1 MNLNYLKAVLSETK
15 ELAFSQVLIVVLL
28 FIQISVVTRG
38 LGTSNYGRA
47 ALVLALIALIFRT
60 FHSRNSDVTLLM
72 LKKQG
77 KNIYTVSLLFDIFI
91 GIISMFFCIILFQ
104 SSFNT
109 LFGDYQ
115 FNLILLI
122 LLSSRVIQTFSES
135 SKAVLT
141 FHGKFKKFALVD
153 SVSNIS
159 RFLAIVILFYFE
171 ESIENYLLGHAL
183 FSVIY
188 GLLGVFVCREYL
200 KISDISI
207 KNIKEYFQ
215 FFKLDFFKQRAD
227 QFVGIIPQHL
237 DLIIL
242 GYFTDFSTV
251 GVFRIAKR
259 LVEPINYVITILNPY
274 VQKQLLKDETD
285 INFKDLIKN
294 FLLPLIFVLTIG
306 YVFLGKNLI
315 VFLSGKEFI
324 EAFYPMMILLGG
336 YCTYLATFWIRQLL
350 LFNDLLQYHAVS
362 RLIATASFLLLS
374 FLFVNQYGA
383 SGLAAALSISMVIQ
397 KLYEFNIFNKFTN
410 HTNK

>member
-1 MNLNYLKAVLSETK
+1 MNLNYLKTVLSETK
-15 ELAFSQVLIVVLL
+15 ELAFSQVLIIVLL

-274 VQKQLLKDETD
+274 VQNQLLKDETD

-306 YVFLGKNLI
+306 YAFLGRNFIEL
-315 VFLSGKEFI
+315 LSGKEFI

-336 YCTYLATFWIRQLL
+336 YCTYLVTFWIRQLL

-397 KLYEFNIFNKFTN
+397 KVYEFNIFNKFTN

>member
-1 MNLNYLKAVLSETK
+1 MNLNYLKKVLLETK

-28 FIQISVVTRG
+28 FIQISVVTKG
-38 LGTSNYGRA
+38 LGASKYGRA

-60 FHSRNSDVTLLM
+60 FHSKNSDVTLLM
-72 LKKQG
+72 LKKHG
-77 KNIYTVSLLFDIFI
+77 KNIYTISLLFDIFI
-91 GIISMFFCIILFQ
+91 GLVSMFFCIILLQ

-115 FNLILLI
+115 FNSIILI

-171 ESIENYLLGHAL
+171 KSIENYFLGHAL
-183 FSVIY
+183 FSATY
-188 GLLGVFVCREYL
+188 GLLGVFVCRKYL

-215 FFKLDFFKQRAD
+215 VFKLDFFKQRLD
-227 QFVGIIPQHL
+227 QLVGIIPQHL

-274 VQKQLLKDETD
+274 VQNQLSRNETLV
-285 INFKDLIKN
+285 NFKDLVKN
-294 FLLPLIFVLTIG
+294 ILLPLIFVLTMG
-306 YVFLGKNLI
+306 YVLLGRNFI
-315 VFLSGKEFI
+315 QFLSGKEFI

-350 LFNDLLQYHAVS
+350 LFNDLLQYHAIG
-362 RLIATASFLLLS
+362 RLIATASFLLFS
-374 FLFVNQYGA
+374 FLFVSQFGA
-383 SGLAAALSISMVIQ
+383 SGLAMALSISMILQ
-397 KLYEFNIFNKFTN
+397 KVYEFNIFNKFTN

>member
-1 MNLNYLKAVLSETK
+1 MNLNYLKKVLLETK

-28 FIQISVVTRG
+28 FIQISVVTKG
-38 LGTSNYGRA
+38 LGASKYGRA

-60 FHSRNSDVTLLM
+60 FHSKNSDVTLLM
-72 LKKQG
+72 LKKHG
-77 KNIYTVSLLFDIFI
+77 KNIYTISLLFDIFI
-91 GIISMFFCIILFQ
+91 GLVSMFFCVILLQ

-115 FNLILLI
+115 FNSIILI

-135 SKAVLT
+135 SKAILT

-171 ESIENYLLGHAL
+171 QSIENYFLGHAL
-183 FSVIY
+183 FSATY
-188 GLLGVFVCREYL
+188 GLLGVFVCRKYF

-215 FFKLDFFKQRAD
+215 VFKLDFFKQRLD
-227 QFVGIIPQHL
+227 QLVGIIPQHL

-274 VQKQLLKDETD
+274 VQNQLSRNETLV
-285 INFKDLIKN
+285 NFKDLIKN
-294 FLLPLIFVLTIG
+294 ILLPLIFVLTMG
-306 YVFLGKNLI
+306 YVLLGRNFI
-315 VFLSGKEFI
+315 QFLSGKEFI

-350 LFNDLLQYHAVS
+350 LFNDLLQYHAIG
-362 RLIATASFLLLS
+362 RLIATASFLLFS
-374 FLFVNQYGA
+374 FLFVSQFGA
-383 SGLAAALSISMVIQ
+383 SGLAMALSISMILQ
-397 KLYEFNIFNKFTN
+397 KVYEFNIFNKFTN

>member
-122 LLSSRVIQTFSES
+122 LLFSRVIQTFSES

-171 ESIENYLLGHAL
+171 QSIENYFLGHAL
-183 FSVIY
+183 FSVTY
-188 GLLGVFVCREYL
+188 GLLGVFVCRKYL

-215 FFKLDFFKQRAD
+215 VFKLDFFKQRAD

-274 VQKQLLKDETD
+274 VQNQLLKDETD
-285 INFKDLIKN
+285 INFKELIKN

-306 YVFLGKNLI
+306 YAFLGRNFIEL
-315 VFLSGKEFI
+315 LSGKEFI

-397 KLYEFNIFNKFTN
+397 KVYEFNIFNKFTN

>member
-1 MNLNYLKAVLSETK
+1 MNFNYLKTVLSETK

-47 ALVLALIALIFRT
+47 ALVLALVALIFRT

-141 FHGKFKKFALVD
+141 FHGKFKKFDLVD

-207 KNIKEYFQ
+207 KNMKEYFQ
-215 FFKLDFFKQRAD
+215 VFKLDFFKQRAD

-315 VFLSGKEFI
+315 EFLSGKEFI

-383 SGLAAALSISMVIQ
+383 SGLAAALSLSMVIQ
-397 KLYEFNIFNKFTN
+397 KVYEFNIFNKFTI

>member
-1 MNLNYLKAVLSETK
+1 MNLNYLKKVLLETK

-28 FIQISVVTRG
+28 FIQISIVTRG

-47 ALVLALIALIFRT
+47 ALVLALVALIFRT
-60 FHSRNSDVTLLM
+60 LHSRNSDVTLLM
-72 LKKQG
+72 LKKHG

-91 GIISMFFCIILFQ
+91 GIISMFICTILFQ
-104 SSFNT
+104 SSLNT
-109 LFGDYQ
+109 LFGEYQ
-115 FNLILLI
+115 FNLTLTI

-171 ESIENYLLGHAL
+171 QSIENYFLGYAL
-183 FSVIY
+183 FSVTY
-188 GLLGVFVCREYL
+188 GLLGVFVCRKYF
-200 KISDISI
+200 KISDIST

-215 FFKLDFFKQRAD
+215 VFKLDFFKQRLD
-227 QFVGIIPQHL
+227 QLVGIIPQHL

-274 VQKQLLKDETD
+274 VQNQLSRNETLV
-285 INFKDLIKN
+285 NFKDLIKN
-294 FLLPLIFVLTIG
+294 ILFPLIFVLTMG
-306 YVFLGKNLI
+306 YVLLGRNFI
-315 VFLSGKEFI
+315 QFLSGEEFI

-350 LFNDLLQYHAVS
+350 LFNDLLQYHAIG
-362 RLIATASFLLLS
+362 RLIATASFLLFS
-374 FLFVNQYGA
+374 FLFVSQFGA
-383 SGLAAALSISMVIQ
+383 SGLAMALSISMILQ
-397 KLYEFNIFNKFTN
+397 KVYELSLI
-410 HTNK
+410 HI

>member
-1 MNLNYLKAVLSETK
+1 MNLNYLKTVLSETK

-215 FFKLDFFKQRAD
+215 VFKLDFFKQRAD

-274 VQKQLLKDETD
+274 VQNQLLKDETD

-306 YVFLGKNLI
+306 YVFLGRNFI
-315 VFLSGKEFI
+315 EFLSGKEFI
-324 EAFYPMMILLGG
+324 EAFYPMIILLGG
-336 YCTYLATFWIRQLL
+336 YCSYLATFWIRQLL

-397 KLYEFNIFNKFTN
+397 KVYEFNIFNKFTN

>member
-1 MNLNYLKAVLSETK
+1 MNLNYFKTLFLETK
-15 ELAFSQVLIVVLL
+15 ELAFSQLLIILLL

-47 ALVLALIALIFRT
+47 ALVLALVALIFRT
-60 FHSRNSDVTLLM
+60 LHSRNSDVTLLM
-72 LKKQG
+72 LKKHG
-77 KNIYTVSLLFDIFI
+77 KNIYAVSLLFDFFI
-91 GIISMFFCIILFQ
+91 GIISMFICIILFQ

-115 FNLILLI
+115 LNLTLTALLC
-122 LLSSRVIQTFSES
+122 SRVIQTFSES

-141 FHGKFKKFALVD
+141 FHGKFKKFAVVD

-171 ESIENYLLGHAL
+171 QSIENYLLGQAL
-183 FSVIY
+183 FSLTY
-188 GLLGVFVCREYL
+188 GLLGVFVCRKYL
-200 KISDISI
+200 VISDISI

-215 FFKLDFFKQRAD
+215 VFKLDFFKQRAD
-227 QFVGIIPQHL
+227 QLVGIIPQHL

-259 LVEPINYVITILNPY
+259 LVEPINYIVTILNPY
-274 VQKQLLKDETD
+274 VQNKLSSDSPD

-294 FLLPLIFVLTIG
+294 FLLPLTFVLTIIYLSFG
-306 YVFLGKNLI
+306 RNFI
-315 VFLSGKEFI
+315 QFLSGKEFI
-324 EAFYPMMILLGG
+324 EAFFPLMILLGG
-336 YCTYLATFWIRQLL
+336 YFTYLATFWIRQLL

-362 RLIATASFLLLS
+362 KLIATVSFLVLS
-374 FLFVNQYGA
+374 FLFVNQHGA
-383 SGLAAALSISMVIQ
+383 SGLASALSISMVLQ
-397 KLYEFNIFNKFTN
+397 KLYEFNIYSKFTKRR
-410 HTNK
+410 NK

>member
-1 MNLNYLKAVLSETK
+1 MNFNYLKTVLSETK

-207 KNIKEYFQ
+207 KNIKQYFQ
-215 FFKLDFFKQRAD
+215 VFKLDFFKQRVD
-227 QFVGIIPQHL
+227 QFVGIIPQHI

-306 YVFLGKNLI
+306 YAFLGRNFIEL
-315 VFLSGKEFI
+315 LSGKEFI

-397 KLYEFNIFNKFTN
+397 KVYEFNIFNKFTN

>member
-15 ELAFSQVLIVVLL
+15 ELAFSQVLIVVML
-28 FIQISVVTRG
+28 FVQISVVTRG

-91 GIISMFFCIILFQ
+91 GIISMFFCNILFQ

-215 FFKLDFFKQRAD
+215 VFKLDFFKQRAD

-274 VQKQLLKDETD
+274 VQNQLLKDETD

-306 YVFLGKNLI
+306 YAFLGRNFIEL
-315 VFLSGKEFI
+315 LSGKEFI

-397 KLYEFNIFNKFTN
+397 KVYEFNIFNKFTN

>member
-1 MNLNYLKAVLSETK
+1 MNLNYLKKVLLETK

-28 FIQISVVTRG
+28 FIQISVVTKG
-38 LGTSNYGRA
+38 LGASKYGRA

-60 FHSRNSDVTLLM
+60 FHSKNSDVTLLM
-72 LKKQG
+72 LKKHG
-77 KNIYTVSLLFDIFI
+77 KNIYTISLLFDIFI
-91 GIISMFFCIILFQ
+91 GLVSMFFCVILLQ

-115 FNLILLI
+115 FNSIILI

-135 SKAVLT
+135 SKAILT

-171 ESIENYLLGHAL
+171 QSIENYFLGHAL
-183 FSVIY
+183 FSATY
-188 GLLGVFVCREYL
+188 GLLGVFVCRKYL

-215 FFKLDFFKQRAD
+215 VFKLDFFKQRLD
-227 QFVGIIPQHL
+227 QLVGIIPQHL

-274 VQKQLLKDETD
+274 VQNQLSRNETLV
-285 INFKDLIKN
+285 NFKDLIKN
-294 FLLPLIFVLTIG
+294 ILLPLIFVLTMG
-306 YVFLGKNLI
+306 YVLLGRNFI
-315 VFLSGKEFI
+315 QFLSGKEFI
-324 EAFYPMMILLGG
+324 EAFYPMMILLVG

-350 LFNDLLQYHAVS
+350 LFNDLLQYHAIG
-362 RLIATASFLLLS
+362 RLIATASFLLFS
-374 FLFVNQYGA
+374 FLFVSQFGA
-383 SGLAAALSISMVIQ
+383 SGLAMALSISMILQ
-397 KLYEFNIFNKFTN
+397 KVYEFNIFNKFTN

>member
-1 MNLNYLKAVLSETK
+1 MNLNYLKTVLSETK
-15 ELAFSQVLIVVLL
+15 ELAFSQVLIIVLL

-274 VQKQLLKDETD
+274 VQNQLLKDETD

-306 YVFLGKNLI
+306 YVFLGRNFI
-315 VFLSGKEFI
+315 EFLSGKEFI
-324 EAFYPMMILLGG
+324 EAFYPMIILLGG
-336 YCTYLATFWIRQLL
+336 YCSYLATFWIRQLL

-397 KLYEFNIFNKFTN
+397 KVYEFNIFNKFTN

>member
-1 MNLNYLKAVLSETK
+1 MNFNYLKTVLSETK

-47 ALVLALIALIFRT
+47 ALVLALVALIFRT

-171 ESIENYLLGHAL
+171 ESIENYLLGHSL

-207 KNIKEYFQ
+207 KNIKQYFQ
-215 FFKLDFFKQRAD
+215 VFKLDFFKQRAD
-227 QFVGIIPQHL
+227 QFVGIIPQHI

-315 VFLSGKEFI
+315 EFLSGKEFI

-397 KLYEFNIFNKFTN
+397 KVYEFNIFNKFTN

>member
-1 MNLNYLKAVLSETK
+1 MNLNYLKTVLSETK

-215 FFKLDFFKQRAD
+215 VFKLDFFKQRAD

-274 VQKQLLKDETD
+274 VQNQLLKDETD

-306 YVFLGKNLI
+306 YAFLGRNFIEL
-315 VFLSGKEFI
+315 LSGKEFI

-397 KLYEFNIFNKFTN
+397 KVYEFNIFNKFTN

>member
-47 ALVLALIALIFRT
+47 ALVLALVALIFRT

-207 KNIKEYFQ
+207 KNIKEFFQ
-215 FFKLDFFKQRAD
+215 VFKLDFFKQRAD

-274 VQKQLLKDETD
+274 VQNQLLKDEAD

-306 YVFLGKNLI
+306 YAFLGRNFIEL
-315 VFLSGKEFI
+315 LSGKEFI

-362 RLIATASFLLLS
+362 RLIATVSFLLLS

-397 KLYEFNIFNKFTN
+397 KVYEFNIFNKFTN

>member
-1 MNLNYLKAVLSETK
+1 MNLNYLKTVLSETK

-91 GIISMFFCIILFQ
+91 GIVSMFFCIILFQ

-215 FFKLDFFKQRAD
+215 VFKLDFFKQRAD

-306 YVFLGKNLI
+306 YAFLGRNFIEL
-315 VFLSGKEFI
+315 LSGKEFI

-336 YCTYLATFWIRQLL
+336 YCTYLVTFWIRQLL

-374 FLFVNQYGA
+374 FLFANQYGA

-397 KLYEFNIFNKFTN
+397 KVYEFNIFNKFTN

>member
-183 FSVIY
+183 FSVVY

-274 VQKQLLKDETD
+274 VQNQLLKDETD

-306 YVFLGKNLI
+306 YAFLGRNFIEL
-315 VFLSGKEFI
+315 LSGKEFI

-397 KLYEFNIFNKFTN
+397 KVYEFNIFNKFTN

>member
-207 KNIKEYFQ
+207 KNIKQYFQ
-215 FFKLDFFKQRAD
+215 VFKLDFFKQRAD

-315 VFLSGKEFI
+315 EFLSGKEFI

-374 FLFVNQYGA
+374 FLFVNRYGA

-397 KLYEFNIFNKFTN
+397 KVYEFNIFNKFTN

>member
-1 MNLNYLKAVLSETK
+1 MNLNYLKTVLSETK

-91 GIISMFFCIILFQ
+91 GIVSMFFCIILFQ

-215 FFKLDFFKQRAD
+215 VFKLDFFKQRAD

-274 VQKQLLKDETD
+274 VQNQLLKDETD

-306 YVFLGKNLI
+306 YAFLGRNFIEL
-315 VFLSGKEFI
+315 LSGKEFI

-336 YCTYLATFWIRQLL
+336 YCTYLVTFWIRQLL

-397 KLYEFNIFNKFTN
+397 KVYEFNIFNKFTN

>member
-1 MNLNYLKAVLSETK
+1 MNLNYLKTVLSETK

-171 ESIENYLLGHAL
+171 KSIENYFLGQAL
-183 FSVIY
+183 FSVTY
-188 GLLGVFVCREYL
+188 GLLGVFVCRKYL

-215 FFKLDFFKQRAD
+215 VFKLDFFKQRAD

-274 VQKQLLKDETD
+274 VQNQLLKDETD

-306 YVFLGKNLI
+306 YVFLGRNFI
-315 VFLSGKEFI
+315 EFLSGKEFI

-336 YCTYLATFWIRQLL
+336 YFTYLATFWIRQLL

-397 KLYEFNIFNKFTN
+397 KVYEFNIFNKFTN

>member
-1 MNLNYLKAVLSETK
+1 MNLNYLKKVLLETK

-159 RFLAIVILFYFE
+159 RFLAILILFYFE

-215 FFKLDFFKQRAD
+215 VFKLDFFKQRAD

-274 VQKQLLKDETD
+274 VQNQLLKDETD
-285 INFKDLIKN
+285 INFKDLIKK
-294 FLLPLIFVLTIG
+294 FLLPLIFVLSIG
-306 YVFLGKNLI
+306 YAFLGRNFIEL
-315 VFLSGKEFI
+315 LSGKEFI

-374 FLFVNQYGA
+374 FLLVNQYGA

-397 KLYEFNIFNKFTN
+397 KVYEFNIFNKFTN

>member
-1 MNLNYLKAVLSETK
+1 MNLNYLKKVLLETK

-91 GIISMFFCIILFQ
+91 GLVSMFFCVILLQ

-115 FNLILLI
+115 FNSIILI

-159 RFLAIVILFYFE
+159 RFLAILILFYFE

-215 FFKLDFFKQRAD
+215 VFKLDFFKQRAD

-306 YVFLGKNLI
+306 YAFLGRNFIEL
-315 VFLSGKEFI
+315 LSGKEFI

-397 KLYEFNIFNKFTN
+397 KVYEFNIFNKFTN

>member
-1 MNLNYLKAVLSETK
+1 MNLNYLKTVLSETK

-215 FFKLDFFKQRAD
+215 VFKLDFFKQRAD

-274 VQKQLLKDETD
+274 VQNQLLKDKTD

-294 FLLPLIFVLTIG
+294 FLLPLIFVMTIG
-306 YVFLGKNLI
+306 YAFLGRNFIEL
-315 VFLSGKEFI
+315 LSGKEFI

-374 FLFVNQYGA
+374 FLFVNHYGA

-397 KLYEFNIFNKFTN
+397 KVYEFNIFNKFTN

>member
-1 MNLNYLKAVLSETK
+1 MNLNYLKKVLLETK

-28 FIQISVVTRG
+28 FIQISVVTKG
-38 LGTSNYGRA
+38 LGASKYGRA

-60 FHSRNSDVTLLM
+60 FHSKNSDVTLLM
-72 LKKQG
+72 LKKHG
-77 KNIYTVSLLFDIFI
+77 KNIYTISLLFDIFI
-91 GIISMFFCIILFQ
+91 GLVSMFFCVILLQ

-115 FNLILLI
+115 FNSIILI

-135 SKAVLT
+135 SKAILT

-171 ESIENYLLGHAL
+171 QSIENYFLGHAL
-183 FSVIY
+183 FSATY
-188 GLLGVFVCREYL
+188 GLLGVFVCRKYL

-215 FFKLDFFKQRAD
+215 VFKLDFFKQRLD
-227 QFVGIIPQHL
+227 QLVGIIPQHL

-274 VQKQLLKDETD
+274 VQNQLSRNETLV
-285 INFKDLIKN
+285 NFKDLIKN
-294 FLLPLIFVLTIG
+294 ILLPLIFVLTMG
-306 YVFLGKNLI
+306 YVLLGRNFI
-315 VFLSGKEFI
+315 QFLSGKEFI

-350 LFNDLLQYHAVS
+350 LFNDLLQYHAIG
-362 RLIATASFLLLS
+362 RLIATASFLLFS
-374 FLFVNQYGA
+374 FLFVSQFGA
-383 SGLAAALSISMVIQ
+383 SGLAMALSISMILQ
-397 KLYEFNIFNKFTN
+397 KVYEFNIFNKFTN

>member
-122 LLSSRVIQTFSES
+122 LLFSRVIQTFSES

-215 FFKLDFFKQRAD
+215 VFKLDFFKQRAD

-274 VQKQLLKDETD
+274 VQNQLLKDETD

-306 YVFLGKNLI
+306 YAFLGRNFIEL
-315 VFLSGKEFI
+315 LSGKEFI

-397 KLYEFNIFNKFTN
+397 KVYEFNIFNKFTN

>member
-1 MNLNYLKAVLSETK
+1 MNLNYLKTVLSETK

-215 FFKLDFFKQRAD
+215 VFKLDFFKQRAD

-274 VQKQLLKDETD
+274 VQNQLLKDETD

-306 YVFLGKNLI
+306 YVFLGRNFI
-315 VFLSGKEFI
+315 EFLSGKEFI

-397 KLYEFNIFNKFTN
+397 KVYEFNIFNKFTN

>member
-28 FIQISVVTRG
+28 FIQVSVVTRG

-215 FFKLDFFKQRAD
+215 VFKLDFFKQRAD

-274 VQKQLLKDETD
+274 VQNQLLKDETD
-285 INFKDLIKN
+285 INFKELIKN

-306 YVFLGKNLI
+306 YAFLGRNFIEL
-315 VFLSGKEFI
+315 LSGKEFI

-397 KLYEFNIFNKFTN
+397 KVYEFNIFNKFTN

>member
-1 MNLNYLKAVLSETK
+1 MNFNYLKTVLSETK

-47 ALVLALIALIFRT
+47 ALVLALVALIFRT

-207 KNIKEYFQ
+207 KNIKQYFQ
-215 FFKLDFFKQRAD
+215 VFKLDFFKQRVD
-227 QFVGIIPQHL
+227 QFVGIIPQHI

-306 YVFLGKNLI
+306 YLFLGKNLI

-374 FLFVNQYGA
+374 FLLVNQYGA

-397 KLYEFNIFNKFTN
+397 KVYEFNIFNKFTN

>member
-1 MNLNYLKAVLSETK
+1 MNFNYLKTVLLETK
-15 ELAFSQVLIVVLL
+15 ELAFSQVLIVVLF
-28 FIQISVVTRG
+28 FIQISIVTRG

-72 LKKQG
+72 LKKHG
-77 KNIYTVSLLFDIFI
+77 KNIYTISLLFDIFI
-91 GIISMFFCIILFQ
+91 GIISMFFCVILFQ

-109 LFGDYQ
+109 LFGGYQ

-122 LLSSRVIQTFSES
+122 LLSSRVIQTLSES

-141 FHGKFKKFALVD
+141 FHGKFNKFALVD

-171 ESIENYLLGHAL
+171 QSIENYFLGHAL
-183 FSVIY
+183 FSITY
-188 GLLGVFVCREYL
+188 GLLGVFVCRKYI
-200 KISDISI
+200 KVSDISI

-215 FFKLDFFKQRAD
+215 IFKLDFFKQRAD

-274 VQKQLLKDETD
+274 VQNQLSKGKID

-294 FLLPLIFVLTIG
+294 FLLPLIFVLTITYLSFG
-306 YVFLGKNLI
+306 RNFIQL
-315 VFLSGKEFI
+315 LSGKEFL

-336 YCTYLATFWIRQLL
+336 YCIYLATFWIRQLL
-350 LFNDLLQYHAVS
+350 LFNDLLQYHVVS
-362 RLIATASFLLLS
+362 RLIATASFLILS
-374 FLFVNQYGA
+374 FLFVNQHGA
-383 SGLAAALSISMVIQ
+383 SGLAVALSISMVLQ
-397 KLYEFNIFNKFTN
+397 KVYEFYIYSKFTN

>member
-1 MNLNYLKAVLSETK
+1 MNLNYLKTVLSETK
-15 ELAFSQVLIVVLL
+15 ELAFSQVLVIVLL
-28 FIQISVVTRG
+28 FVQIGVVTRG

-72 LKKQG
+72 LKKNG
-77 KNIYTVSLLFDIFI
+77 KNIYTISLLFDIFI

-115 FNLILLI
+115 FNLIIII
-122 LLSSRVIQTFSES
+122 LLSSRVIQTLSES

-153 SVSNIS
+153 TVSNIS

-171 ESIENYLLGHAL
+171 KSIENYFLGHAI
-183 FSVIY
+183 FSAIY
-188 GLLGVFVCREYL
+188 GLLGMYVCRKYL

-215 FFKLDFFKQRAD
+215 VFKLDFFKQRAD

-259 LVEPINYVITILNPY
+259 LVEPINYLITILNPY
-274 VQKQLLKDETD
+274 VQNQLSRNEDD

-294 FLLPLIFVLTIG
+294 LLLPVIFVLIIS
-306 YVFLGKNLI
+306 YLLLGRNFI
-315 VFLSGKEFI
+315 QFLSGKEFTQ
-324 EAFYPMMILLGG
+324 AFYPMMILLGG
-336 YCTYLATFWIRQLL
+336 YCIYLATFWIRQLL
-350 LFNDLLQYHAVS
+350 LFNDLLQYHAIG

-374 FLFVNQYGA
+374 FLFVNQFGA
-383 SGLAAALSISMVIQ
+383 SGLAVALSISMILQ
-397 KLYEFNIFNKFTN
+397 KVYEFNIFNKFTN

>member
-1 MNLNYLKAVLSETK
+1 MNLNYLKTVLSETK
-15 ELAFSQVLIVVLL
+15 ELAFSQVLIIVLL

-215 FFKLDFFKQRAD
+215 VFKLDFFKQRAD

-274 VQKQLLKDETD
+274 VQNQLLKDETD

-306 YVFLGKNLI
+306 YVFLGRNFI
-315 VFLSGKEFI
+315 EFLSGKEFI
-324 EAFYPMMILLGG
+324 EAFYPMIILLGG

-397 KLYEFNIFNKFTN
+397 KVYEFNIFNKFTN

>member
-1 MNLNYLKAVLSETK
+1 MNLNYLKKVLLETK

-28 FIQISVVTRG
+28 FIQISVVTKG
-38 LGTSNYGRA
+38 LGASKYGRA

-60 FHSRNSDVTLLM
+60 FHSKNSDVTLLM
-72 LKKQG
+72 LKKHG
-77 KNIYTVSLLFDIFI
+77 KNIYTISLLFDIFI
-91 GIISMFFCIILFQ
+91 GLVSMFFCIILLQ

-115 FNLILLI
+115 FNSIILI

-171 ESIENYLLGHAL
+171 KSIENYFLGHAL
-183 FSVIY
+183 FSATY
-188 GLLGVFVCREYL
+188 GLLGVFVCRKYL

-215 FFKLDFFKQRAD
+215 VFKLDFFKQRAD

-274 VQKQLLKDETD
+274 VQNQLSRNETLV
-285 INFKDLIKN
+285 NFKDLVKN
-294 FLLPLIFVLTIG
+294 ILLPLIFVLTMG
-306 YVFLGKNLI
+306 YVLLGRNFI
-315 VFLSGKEFI
+315 QFLSGKEFI

-350 LFNDLLQYHAVS
+350 LFNDLLQYHAIG
-362 RLIATASFLLLS
+362 RLIATASFLLFS
-374 FLFVNQYGA
+374 FLFVSQFGA
-383 SGLAAALSISMVIQ
+383 SGLAMALSISMILQ
-397 KLYEFNIFNKFTN
+397 KVYEFNIFNKFTN

>member
-1 MNLNYLKAVLSETK
+1 MNLNYFKTLFLETK
-15 ELAFSQVLIVVLL
+15 ELAFSQLLIILLL

-47 ALVLALIALIFRT
+47 ALVLALVALIFRT
-60 FHSRNSDVTLLM
+60 LHSRNSDVTLLM
-72 LKKQG
+72 LKKHR
-77 KNIYTVSLLFDIFI
+77 KNIYAVSLLFDFFI
-91 GIISMFFCIILFQ
+91 GIISMFICIILFQ

-115 FNLILLI
+115 LNLTLTALLC
-122 LLSSRVIQTFSES
+122 SRVIQTFSES

-141 FHGKFKKFALVD
+141 FHGKFKKFAVVD

-171 ESIENYLLGHAL
+171 QSIENYLLGQAL
-183 FSVIY
+183 FSLTY
-188 GLLGVFVCREYL
+188 GLLGVFVCRKYL
-200 KISDISI
+200 VISDISI

-215 FFKLDFFKQRAD
+215 VFKLDFFKQRAD
-227 QFVGIIPQHL
+227 QLVGIIPQHL

-259 LVEPINYVITILNPY
+259 LVEPINYIVTILNPY
-274 VQKQLLKDETD
+274 VQNKLSSDSPD

-294 FLLPLIFVLTIG
+294 FLLPLTFVLTIIYLSFG
-306 YVFLGKNLI
+306 RNFI
-315 VFLSGKEFI
+315 QFLSGKEFI
-324 EAFYPMMILLGG
+324 EAFFPLMILLGG
-336 YCTYLATFWIRQLL
+336 YFTYLATFWIRQLL

-362 RLIATASFLLLS
+362 KLIATLSFLVLS
-374 FLFVNQYGA
+374 FLFVNQHGA
-383 SGLAAALSISMVIQ
+383 SGLASALSISMVLQ
-397 KLYEFNIFNKFTN
+397 KLYEFNIYSKFTKRR
-410 HTNK
+410 NK